1 MKKMLII
8 SKITDAK
15 DFMEIFEK
23 QGVDIKQT
31 EDGREALK
39 IALSWNPG
47 VILFI
52 TPVYWESIL
61 EFVEKIR
68 AVPEMER
75 TGIMYIGRMIE
86 GAELRLLQQYDV
98 NTMALG
104 PVPKEEMARFIYG
117 MFPAW

>member
-1 MKKMLII
+1 MLII
-8 SKITDAK
+8 SKISDSK
-15 DFMEIFEK
+15 DFTAIFEK
-23 QGVDIKQT
+23 QGVEMKQT
-31 EDGREALK
+31 EDMKEALE
-39 IALSWNPG
+39 IAEEWQPG
-47 VILFI
+47 VLLFI

-68 AVPEMER
+68 AIPEMER
-75 TGIMYIGRMIE
+75 AGIMYIGRMIE

-98 NTMALG
+98 KTMALG